1 MKKKAFTLIEVL
13 VAMAI
18 VSIAIL
24 PIMSMYPS
32 ALKLSQK
39 STELEEWARTTQTIV
54 DYIKSRGYT
63 NISSHYSTYSGE
75 YNFSGA
81 LNTGYT
87 SEDFGTKL
95 FGATKKDLFVIN
107 TKGMKL
113 DDYKFKVIIKKTKPT
128 VDGDAYEVLDME
140 NHKYDFTGNEG
151 QDFYYGVV
159 KIREKNVDFDTLDKR
174 DINFVITPID
184 NWR

>member
-75 YNFSGA
+75 YNFSGE

-113 DDYKFKVIIKKTKPT
+113 DDYKFKVILTQVRPI
-128 VDGDAYEVLDME
+128 VDGFG
-140 NHKYDFTGNEG
+140 YD
-151 QDFYYGVV
+151 
-159 KIREKNVDFDTLDKR
+159 KL
-174 DINFVITPID
+174 
-184 NWR
+184 

>member
-18 VSIAIL
+18 LSIAIL

-39 STELEEWARTTQTIV
+39 STELEEWSRTTQTIV

-63 NISSHYSTYSGE
+63 NISANYNTYGGE

-87 SEDFGTKL
+87 SDAFGIAL
-95 FGATKKDLFVIN
+95 FGAAKKDLFVIN

-113 DDYKFKVIIKKTKPT
+113 DDYKFKVILTQVRPT
-128 VDGDAYEVLDME
+128 VDGNSYEILDMT
-140 NHKYDFTGNEG
+140 NYKYVSSGGG
-151 QDFYYGVV
+151 QNFYYGVV
-159 KIREKNVDFDTLDKR
+159 KIRKKTENFSTSDKR
-174 DINFVITPID
+174 DINFVVTPID

>member
-18 VSIAIL
+18 LSIAIL

-39 STELEEWARTTQTIV
+39 STELEEWSRTTQTIV
-54 DYIKSRGYT
+54 DYIKSRGYL
-63 NISSHYSTYSGE
+63 NISSSFNTYVGE
-75 YNFSGA
+75 YGFSGA
-81 LNTGYT
+81 INTGYT
-87 SEDFGTKL
+87 SENFGTNL
-95 FGATKKDLFVIN
+95 FGAAKKDLFVIN

-113 DDYKFKVIIKKTKPT
+113 DDYKFKVILIQVKPT
-128 VDGDAYEVLDME
+128 VDGDSYEVLDMT
-140 NHKYDFTGNEG
+140 NYKYISAGG
-151 QDFYYGVV
+151 QGQNFYYGVV
-159 KIREKNVDFDTLDKR
+159 KIRKNSENFSTSDKR
-174 DINFVITPID
+174 DINFVVTPID